1 MTYSANPTLNEV
13 FVGDSAIFR
22 GYNQPRYTLTAT
34 NGLELFGRRLRLQSL
49 VDYRGGSLHYNNTE
63 RIRCVSRRNC
73 NGLVNPNAS
82 FVEQAMVVATL
93 NDPSKTL
100 DGFFQPGAFIKL
112 REVSATYTFTDRVAR
127 LARAQGASLTFTA
140 RNLGVKTN
148 YRGPDPETDRLA
160 SVDSDSPDDFQT
172 IAPPSYFVL
181 RFNIRY

>member
-1 MTYSANPTLNEV
+1 
-13 FVGDSAIFR
+13 
-22 GYNQPRYTLTAT
+22 
-34 NGLELFGRRLRLQSL
+34 
-49 VDYRGGSLHYNNTE
+49 
-63 RIRCVSRRNC
+63 
-73 NGLVNPNAS
+73 
-82 FVEQAMVVATL
+82 MVVATL